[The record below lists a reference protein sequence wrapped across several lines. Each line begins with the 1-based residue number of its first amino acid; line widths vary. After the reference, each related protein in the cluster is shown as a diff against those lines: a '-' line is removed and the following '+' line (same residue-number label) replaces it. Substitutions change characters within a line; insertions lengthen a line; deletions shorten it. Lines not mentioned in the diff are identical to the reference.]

1 MELVKNIHHEI
12 YNYEIINNSDTTCV
26 FFSEKKHESFSSY
39 KEIVAAAIQ
48 NNVRRNFKSEYF
60 VTVYYK
66 DEDGVCNWLKPVDI
80 IANIYLSG
88 KWATTKYLKRVC
100 EKWNLNVDDFKI
112 GYNDF
117 GEIYYKYSNKDLKF

>member
-1 MELVKNIHHEI
+1 MELLKDIHHEI

-39 KEIVAAAIQ
+39 KEMVAAAMQ
-48 NNVRRNFKSEYF
+48 NNIRNFKSEYF

-66 DEDGVCNWLKPVDI
+66 DEDGVCNWLKPVDVI
-80 IANIYLSG
+80 VDIYLTG
-88 KWATTKYLKRVC
+88 KWTTTKYLKRIW
-100 EKWNLNVDDFKI
+100 EKWNLNIDDFKI

-117 GEIYYKYSNKDLKF
+117 GEIYYKYSNKYLKF

>member
-1 MELVKNIHHEI
+1 MELLKDIHHEI

-39 KEIVAAAIQ
+39 KEMVAAAMQ
-48 NNVRRNFKSEYF
+48 NNIRNFKSEYF

-66 DEDGVCNWLKPVDI
+66 DEDGVCNWLKPVDVI
-80 IANIYLSG
+80 VDIYLTG
-88 KWATTKYLKRVC
+88 KWTTTKYLKRIC
-100 EKWNLNVDDFKI
+100 EKWNLNIDDFKI

-117 GEIYYKYSNKDLKF
+117 GEIYYKYSNKYLKF

>member
-1 MELVKNIHHEI
+1 MELLKDIHHEI

-39 KEIVAAAIQ
+39 KEMVATAMQ
-48 NNVRRNFKSEYF
+48 NNIRNFKSEYF

-66 DEDGVCNWLKPVDI
+66 DEDGVCNWLKPVDVI
-80 IANIYLSG
+80 VDIYLTG
-88 KWATTKYLKRVC
+88 QWTTTKYLKRIC
-100 EKWNLNVDDFKI
+100 EKWNLNIDDFKI
-112 GYNDF
+112 GHNNF